1 MRPFF
6 LLAFL
11 IAPTGAIADTGSV
24 LGLQTMCPSIYQ
36 PVCGS
41 KSGGSQT
48 FANACLATR
57 AGFIVASQ
65 GMCGGGNAGLP
76 RFCTKEYLPVC
87 GERGGKRR
95 VSATLAKRAPRITSS
110 STKAPADHSG
120 CPLQAEGEYG
130 IRCR

>member
-1 MRPFF
+1 MSRVLPTRPFV

-11 IAPTGAIADTGSV
+11 IASTGAIADTGPA

-87 GERGGKRR
+87 GERAGKRR
-95 VSATLAKRAPRITSS
+95 VFGNACEARAEAHIVVHQGT
-110 STKAPADHSG
+110 
-120 CPLQAEGEYG
+120 C
-130 IRCR
+130 